1 METLNHYMTERG
13 LPRSLQVSIRKYY
26 RYFWSRRTVFEHE
39 EEILSDLRSASK
51 SSSIRMGQA
60 DLLVSRSEGTNRSSI
75 TTCSMLLQP
84 YVTDSLTRSQPQHT
98 AAS

>member
-39 EEILSDLRSASK
+39 EEILSDLRLASK
-51 SSSIRMGQA
+51 SSIRMGQA
-60 DLLVSRSEGTNRSSI
+60 DLLVSRSVSR
-75 TTCSMLLQP
+75 CK
-84 YVTDSLTRSQPQHT
+84 
-98 AAS
+98 